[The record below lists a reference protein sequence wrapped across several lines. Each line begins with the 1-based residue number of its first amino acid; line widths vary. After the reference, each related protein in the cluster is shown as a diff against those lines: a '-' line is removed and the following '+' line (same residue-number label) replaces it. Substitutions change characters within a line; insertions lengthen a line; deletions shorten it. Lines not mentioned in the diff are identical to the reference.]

1 MIDKRRQQRNIPA
14 KYSFS
19 DLLNMFKTEP
29 ADTPRSRQKLKQLKT
44 IQEGLNIPPV
54 VPMAAPSLLETQPQE
69 LATDLMQVTP
79 TTNITTGQ
87 TVNIETLMKP
97 LLSEPKTQNNLLT
110 KKEEEEIAKNPE
122 TLQKYSRAGNFFSR
136 LSGFQTASPELLAQ
150 ASPEELDMYN
160 KQRLTARNKGIG
172 EMLFMLSDALGGKDI
187 AIRALERQKAKQPA
201 KEELTAAQRNYQT
214 YLEIAKT
221 GTPSE
226 VQLAAT
232 ALLGVRQGKSKEQ
245 LRNEVIASLTK
256 QNNPITGE
264 PYSEEDIKEQIKI
277 LDNFFDNSNETDVEA
292 NVPLS
297 FKVPGYTITEG

>member
-1 MIDKRRQQRNIPA
+1 MINRRRQQRNIPA
-14 KYSFS
+14 QYSIS
-19 DLLNMFKTEP
+19 DLLNMFKGGP
-29 ADTPRSRQKLKQLKT
+29 SDTPRSRQKLEQLNT
-44 IQEGLNIPPV
+44 IQEGLNVPPV
-54 VPMAAPSLLETQPQE
+54 VPMAAPSLLEAQPQE
-69 LATDLMQVTP
+69 LATGSVQ
-79 TTNITTGQ
+79 
-87 TVNIETLMKP
+87 P
-97 LLSEPKTQNNLLT
+97 LLSAPQIQNDLLT
-110 KKEEEEIAKNPE
+110 QKEEEEIAKNPE
-122 TLQKYSRAGNFFSR
+122 TLQKYSSAGNFFSR
-136 LSGFQTASPELLAQ
+136 LGGFQTASPELLAQ
-150 ASPEELDMYN
+150 ASPEELDIYN
-160 KQRLTARNKGIG
+160 KQRLTTRNKGIG

-264 PYSEEDIKEQIKI
+264 PYSEEDIKEQVKI